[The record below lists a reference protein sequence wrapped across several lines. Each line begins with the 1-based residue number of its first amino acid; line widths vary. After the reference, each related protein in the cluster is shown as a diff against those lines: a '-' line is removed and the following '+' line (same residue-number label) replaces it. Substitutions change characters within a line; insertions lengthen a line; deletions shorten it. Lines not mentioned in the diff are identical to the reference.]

1 MLTAIDKITRRAKR
15 IADGNDKIQPGQAAR
30 LSEAASVNDFAR
42 QGDLYL
48 YVVAAIPSGYSKT
61 AKPSLQLV
69 PGNTEGAKHCLDSLD
84 GVELYLPADWNEETL
99 AGPCMKLTKERTV
112 LHPTHGDISIP
123 AGFTILCG
131 YQRDYDYETM
141 RERRNAD

>member
-1 MLTAIDKITRRAKR
+1 MLTAIDKITRRAKQ
-15 IADGNDKIQPGQAAR
+15 IANGNDKIQPGQAAR

-48 YVVAAIPSGYSKT
+48 YVVAAIPAGYSK
-61 AKPSLQLV
+61 AKKPSKQLV
-69 PGNTEGAKHCLDSLD
+69 PGKTEGAKHCLDSLD

-99 AGPCMKLTKERTV
+99 AGPCVKLAKERTV
-112 LHPTHGDISIP
+112 VHPVHGNVTIP

-131 YQRDYDYETM
+131 YQRDFDYQT
-141 RERRNAD
+141 RQERRNAD

>member
-1 MLTAIDKITRRAKR
+1 MLTAIEKITRRANR
-15 IADGNDKIQPGQAAR
+15 IANGNDKIQPGQAAR
-30 LSEAASVNDFAR
+30 LSEAATVGDYAR

-48 YVVAAIPSGYSKT
+48 YVVESVPAGYIKQE
-61 AKPSLQLV
+61 KPSRQLV

-84 GVELYLPADWNEETL
+84 GVELYLPAVWNEETL
-99 AGPCMKLTKERTV
+99 EGQCLKLSKERTV
-112 LHPTHGDISIP
+112 VHPTHGDVTIP

-131 YQRDYDYETM
+131 YQREYDAEQR

>member
-1 MLTAIDKITRRAKR
+1 MLTAIEKISRRATK
-15 IADGNDKIQPGQAAR
+15 IANGNDKIQPGQAAR
-30 LSEAASVNDFAR
+30 LSEAATVNDFAR

-48 YVVAAIPSGYSKT
+48 YVVVEIPTGYRR
-61 AKPSLQLV
+61 AEKPSRKLV

-84 GVELYLPADWNEETL
+84 GVELYLPGEWNEETL
-99 AGPCMKLTKERTV
+99 AGPCLKLAKERTV
-112 LHPTHGDISIP
+112 GHPVHGDISIP

-131 YQRDYDYETM
+131 YQREYDAELR

>member
-1 MLTAIDKITRRAKR
+1 MLTAIDKITRRAQR
-15 IADGNDKIQPGQAAR
+15 IANGNDKIQPGQAAR

-48 YVVAAIPSGYSKT
+48 YVVAAVPPGYSKA
-61 AKPSLQLV
+61 AKPLLQLV

-84 GVELYLPADWNEETL
+84 GVELYLPAVWNEETL
-99 AGPCMKLTKERTV
+99 AGPCMKLSKERTV
-112 LHPTHGDISIP
+112 LHPTHGNISIP

-131 YQRDYDYETM
+131 YQREYDSELR